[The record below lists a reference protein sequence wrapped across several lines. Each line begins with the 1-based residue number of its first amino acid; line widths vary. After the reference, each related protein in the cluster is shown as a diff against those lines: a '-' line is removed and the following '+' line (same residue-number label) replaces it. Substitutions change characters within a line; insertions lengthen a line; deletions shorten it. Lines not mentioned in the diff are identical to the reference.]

1 MLNTVIMM
9 GRITRDLVLRY
20 TGSDVP
26 VASFTIAVDRDGKG
40 AETDFIECVAWR
52 KTAEFVQQYF
62 SKGSLIVVV
71 GRLQI
76 REWTDKDGNKRKS
89 AEVVADRCYFGGGKR
104 TDAEGA
110 AAGEQLGK
118 QIAEEDDGDIPF

>member
-9 GRITRDLVLRY
+9 GRLTRDPVLRY
-20 TGSDVP
+20 TNSDVP

-76 REWTDKDGNKRKS
+76 REWTDKDGNKRKT

-104 TDAEGA
+104 TDAEDA
-110 AAGEQLGK
+110 AAAEQLGK

>member
-9 GRITRDLVLRY
+9 GRITRDPALRY
-20 TGSDVP
+20 TSSDVP
-26 VASFTIAVDRDGKG
+26 VASFTIAVDRDGRDAG
-40 AETDFIECVAWR
+40 TDFIECVAWR

-71 GRLQI
+71 GRLQL
-76 REWTDKDGNKRKS
+76 REWKDKEGANRKT

-104 TDAEGA
+104 TDAEDA
-110 AAGEQLGK
+110 AAAEQLGK
-118 QIAEEDDGDIPF
+118 QISEEDDGDIPF